1 MSPRCTEN
9 AISLEGLMNARAIAI
24 ASAAVSL
31 LALPAA
37 AHHSFAMFDQQ
48 KVVTLTGTVKNFEW
62 VNPHSWIYLM
72 VADDTGAAKEWAIEM
87 ASPAQTSRIGW
98 KADSVKPGDNVTIEI
113 NPLKDGTRGGTIL
126 SLTLPDGK
134 KLGKAGQ
141 TNNPLGPDQ

>member
-1 MSPRCTEN
+1 
-9 AISLEGLMNARAIAI
+9 MNARAFAIAI
-24 ASAAVSL
+24 TALSL

-48 KVVTLTGTVKNFEW
+48 KVVTLKGTVKNFEW

-72 VADDTGAAKEWAIEM
+72 VADDSGVPIQWAIEM
-87 ASPAQTSRIGW
+87 GSPAQTSRIGW
-98 KADSVKPGDNVTIEI
+98 KPDSIKPGDEVTIEM
-113 NPLKDGTRGGTIL
+113 NPLKDGARGGTIV

-141 TNNPLGPDQ
+141 TNDPRGSD

>member
-1 MSPRCTEN
+1 
-9 AISLEGLMNARAIAI
+9 MNARAIAI
-24 ASAAVSL
+24 ASTAVSL

-72 VADDTGAAKEWAIEM
+72 VADANGAPIQWAIEM
-87 ASPAQTSRIGW
+87 GSPAQTSRIGW
-98 KADSVKPGDNVTIEI
+98 KPDSIKPGDQVTIEM
-113 NPLKDGTRGGTIL
+113 NPLKDGTRGGTIV

-134 KLGKAGQ
+134 KLGRAGQ
-141 TNNPLGPDQ
+141 TNNPLGADQ

>member
-1 MSPRCTEN
+1 
-9 AISLEGLMNARAIAI
+9 MNARAIAI

-48 KVVTLTGTVKNFEW
+48 KVVTLTGTVKDYEW

-72 VADDTGAAKEWAIEM
+72 VADDTGAPKQWAIEM
-87 ASPAQTSRIGW
+87 GSPGQISRIGW
-98 KADSVKPGDNVTIEI
+98 TRDSIKPGDNVTIEI
-113 NPLKDGTRGGTIL
+113 NPLRDGTRGGTIV

-141 TNNPLGPDQ
+141 TNNPLGAE

>member
-1 MSPRCTEN
+1 
-9 AISLEGLMNARAIAI
+9 MNARAIAI

-48 KVVTLTGTVKNFEW
+48 KVVTLTGTVKDFEW

-72 VADDTGAAKEWAIEM
+72 VADDNGAPKQWAIEM
-87 ASPAQTSRIGW
+87 GSPGQISRIGW
-98 KADSVKPGDNVTIEI
+98 TRDSVRPGDNVTIEM
-113 NPLKDGTRGGTIL
+113 NPLKDGTRGGTIV

-134 KLGKAGQ
+134 KLGRAGQ
-141 TNNPLGPDQ
+141 PNNPRGSD